1 MTAVSNNYVQAG
13 MQVQQPKDNKTNT
26 DKKVESKNKEMS
38 TATKV
43 GLGAI
48 ALSAIVIG
56 GLLTKGK
63 LWGKAQNV
71 TKRTLADGKEVVKK
85 VIKNKDGSK
94 TTIMEVFENGKV
106 IKTRKKTVSRAINPA
121 NGKKYINIKK
131 VDDYSGE
138 FVDEISTN
146 KYYSQEGKKLLS
158 VEHVKTHV
166 DNEFISN
173 AKDIIKDN
181 NISSINYNEKGIR
194 ESKIYNDGIKKEVS
208 YDAKGLPLAEGE

>member
-1 MTAVSNNYVQAG
+1 MTAISNNYVQAG
-13 MQVQQPKDNKTNT
+13 MPVQQPKDNKPNP

-38 TATKV
+38 TPTKI
-43 GLGAI
+43 GLGAV

-106 IKTRKKTVSRAINPA
+106 IKTREKTVSRAINPA

-138 FVDEISTN
+138 FVTDMSTN

-158 VEHVKTHV
+158 VDHLNMSK
-166 DNEFISN
+166 DNESIMSV
-173 AKDIIKDN
+173 KDIIKDN
-181 NISSINYNEKGIR
+181 KKTRINYNDKGIR
-194 ESKIYNDGIKKEVS
+194 ESKIYDDVSSKKLS
-208 YDAKGLPLAEGE
+208 YDSKGLPLPEGE

>member
-26 DKKVESKNKEMS
+26 DKKVESTNKEMS

-131 VDDYSGE
+131 LDNYLDQIN
-138 FVDEISTN
+138 FDMSTS

-158 VEHVKTHV
+158 VEHLKAYD
-166 DNEFISN
+166 DNKCIAN

-181 NISSINYNEKGIR
+181 NIRRINYNEKGIR
-194 ESKIYNDGIKKEVS
+194 VSKNYNDAIQKEVS